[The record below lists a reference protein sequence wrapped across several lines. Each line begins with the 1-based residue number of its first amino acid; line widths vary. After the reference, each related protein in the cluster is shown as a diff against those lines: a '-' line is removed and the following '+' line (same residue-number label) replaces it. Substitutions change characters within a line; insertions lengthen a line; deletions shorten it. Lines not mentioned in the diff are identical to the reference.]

1 MPPPGRGPSYGG
13 LDTLVTSTK
22 YPQMPFLKSY
32 AAVGAVMLA
41 LDMLWLGVIAKGFYA
56 KYMGPLLRPD
66 VRWGPAALFC

>member
-1 MPPPGRGPSYGG
+1 
-13 LDTLVTSTK
+13 
-22 YPQMPFLKSY
+22 MPFLKSY